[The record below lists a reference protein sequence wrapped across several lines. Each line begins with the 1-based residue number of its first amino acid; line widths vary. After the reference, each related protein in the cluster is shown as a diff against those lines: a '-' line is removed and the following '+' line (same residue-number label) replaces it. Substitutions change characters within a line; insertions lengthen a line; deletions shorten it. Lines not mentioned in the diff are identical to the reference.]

1 MIKYRLVE
9 HNCPGVGARAV
20 PVAPGNVIESLE
32 NLDLNAGCTRLP
44 FRKISEGFED
54 SNKLNYVLFFGATNL
69 MSIDQFAGTNERF
82 EQLIHFREND
92 RPFSC
97 ECKNET
103 HYTNKGNMFVQNF
116 KANVDENSR
125 WNMNL
130 LVLVVD
136 SFGDRERI
144 IKEKIHKN
152 LFEREKAVM
161 DRAFEEQNIVIV
173 IQAIKHVFVFAKI
186 GPKIYDLNPSATY
199 TRKFATAHLL
209 YKYAAN
215 KNFCKKT
222 FGANYNTAKMGK
234 FRRELGK
241 LENEHPAFN
250 CDQVSSWSQELKQL
264 FDEATGFKHNCT
276 WAENTGTKEPFPDNR
291 GRNLLKQFGVQEHN
305 IVQV

>member
-1 MIKYRLVE
+1 MLTTSLDGSGFGIQQYLSAIVSHLKLKKPKLGKKAKSEWSKIKYRSGLLSWAKKFERECSRSFLIKYRLVE

-44 FRKISEGFED
+44 FRKISEGFEG
-54 SNKLNYVLFFGATNL
+54 SNKLSYVLFLGATNP

-130 LVLVVD
+130 LVL
-136 SFGDRERI
+136 
-144 IKEKIHKN
+144 
-152 LFEREKAVM
+152 
-161 DRAFEEQNIVIV
+161 
-173 IQAIKHVFVFAKI
+173 
-186 GPKIYDLNPSATY
+186 
-199 TRKFATAHLL
+199 
-209 YKYAAN
+209 
-215 KNFCKKT
+215 
-222 FGANYNTAKMGK
+222 
-234 FRRELGK
+234 
-241 LENEHPAFN
+241 
-250 CDQVSSWSQELKQL
+250 
-264 FDEATGFKHNCT
+264 
-276 WAENTGTKEPFPDNR
+276 
-291 GRNLLKQFGVQEHN
+291 GR
-305 IVQV
+305 